1 WTEAWLVD
9 LEGRNVHTWKLPPPD
24 ASELSPLT
32 AMFSGWQHVELG
44 DDGDLYVIVELGRLL
59 RLDRDSRVEWILE
72 APVHHDIARGDG
84 GELVVLTSAQR
95 WDAMSPD

>member
-1 WTEAWLVD
+1 VRDPRHLQRGVVRFVRERVQPGYNLHTSRRWTEAWLVD

-59 RLDRDSRVEWILE
+59 RLDRDSRVEWIL
-72 APVHHDIARGDG
+72 
-84 GELVVLTSAQR
+84 
-95 WDAMSPD
+95 